1 MTLTMIKDFSFK
13 KFLIMNRWYLLLLL
27 GLVFVSYVNALGN
40 SFVSDDRA
48 LVLNMPIWDTST
60 ILSNPYPFIRQF
72 LYLAVYKIGG
82 LNPMLFRLPNIIFHL
97 GVVLLIY
104 TILCIMQKPKVGIL
118 AAVLF
123 AVHPILVESVTWISA
138 GVHVQ
143 YSFFFLLSLLFYIL
157 SKKDIPKYIAS
168 LIFYV
173 FALLSSE
180 KAVVLA
186 MMFPLFEFSFGSLM
200 RSWKRIVPYFIL
212 SGFWVLLYL
221 RLFTFRAGLFEGQQS
236 IDPTIVNPLL
246 QVPIAISS
254 YLQLIFWPNDLT
266 IYHTELSFTVFEFIV
281 RSAIVV
287 LFFGVM
293 FYSFKRNRL
302 VFFWLTF
309 FWVPLLVTLNPFV
322 HAWIVAERYVYLGAV
337 GIFVVVAMLFVKLGQ
352 NPKLKMATYIIFS
365 LIIFSLIIRTILRNI
380 DWQDEDHLWLATAR
394 TSPSSAQNHNNLG
407 DYYGRHGDLIN
418 AEREFKIAI
427 VLKPNYADAI
437 HNLGNAYRDMGRPED
452 AIKQYEKALSIEPRL
467 WQSYQNIA
475 GIYYSQKSF
484 DRAIDYLQKGIT
496 ANPQNP
502 NLFVV
507 LSIVYFK
514 QGEKGKATEAIAIA
528 LKIDPNNNFAKEV
541 FLQMQNN
548 TLQ

>member
-1 MTLTMIKDFSFK
+1 
-13 KFLIMNRWYLLLLL
+13 MNRWYLLLLL

>member
-1 MTLTMIKDFSFK
+1 MHPLEDFSLK
-13 KFLIMNRWYLLLLL
+13 KFFVMNRWYLLLLL
-27 GLVFVSYVNALGN
+27 GLVFLCYVNALGN
-40 SFVSDDRA
+40 NFVSDDRG

-60 ILSNPYPFIRQF
+60 ILSNPYPLIRQF

-82 LNPMLFRLPNIIFHL
+82 LNPALFRLSNIIFHA
-97 GVVLLIY
+97 GVVILIY
-104 TILCIMQKPKVGIL
+104 TILCIMQKPKIGIL
-118 AAVLF
+118 AAALF
-123 AVHPILVESVTWISA
+123 AVHPILVESVTWITA
-138 GVHVQ
+138 GAHVQ

-157 SKKDIPKYIAS
+157 SKNNTPKYIAS

-186 MMFPLFEFSFGSLM
+186 AVFPLFEFSFGSFM
-200 RSWKRIVPYFIL
+200 RNWKRIVPYFIL

-221 RLFTFRAGLFEGQQS
+221 RLFTLRAGFFEGQQL
-236 IDPTIVNPLL
+236 IDPAIVNPLF

-254 YLQLIFWPNDLT
+254 YLQLFFWPNELT
-266 IYHTELSFTVFEFIV
+266 IYHTELSFTLFEYIV
-281 RSAIVV
+281 RTVFLIV
-287 LFFGVM
+287 FFGAIA
-293 FYSFKRNRL
+293 YCFKRNRFI
-302 VFFWLTF
+302 FFWFTF
-309 FWVPLLVTLNPFV
+309 FLVTLLPTINPFV
-322 HAWIVAERYVYLGAV
+322 HAWIVAERYVYLGTV
-337 GIFVVVAMLFVKLGQ
+337 GIVVSVAMIFVKLGK
-352 NPKLKMATYIIFS
+352 NVKFKRGVYIVFS
-365 LIIFSLIIRTILRNI
+365 LIIFSFTIRTIARNI
-380 DWQDEDHLWLATAR
+380 DWKNEDNLWLAAAR

-407 DYYGRHGDLIN
+407 DYYGRHGDLEN
-418 AEREFKIAI
+418 SVREFKRAI
-427 VLKPNYADAI
+427 ELKPNYADAY
-437 HNLGNAYRDMGRPED
+437 HNLGNAYRDMRQFEN
-452 AIKQYEKALSIEPRL
+452 AIKSYEKALSIEPRL

-475 GIYYSQKSF
+475 AIYYSQKSF

-514 QGEKGKATEAIAIA
+514 QGEKSKAVESITTA
-528 LKIDPNNNFAKEV
+528 LKIDPKNNFAKEV